1 MLRDTHREAGV
12 ATAEECEQALHELAE
27 RLAASES
34 SRDKVGPDRSL
45 SCTIRDLD
53 IVFAGRLKGGQL
65 VDITRAASKE
75 AQVRLAMSSEDLI
88 ALVQGRLKMGPAL
101 ATGRVKIDAGVRD
114 LIRLRS
120 LF

>member
-1 MLRDTHREAGV
+1 M
-12 ATAEECEQALHELAE
+12 ATAEECEQALHQLAD

-34 SRDKVGPDRSL
+34 SRDKIGSDRSL
-45 SCTIRDLD
+45 SCTIRDLNV
-53 IVFAGRLKGGQL
+53 VFAARLKDGQL
-65 VDITRAASKE
+65 VDIERAASKDP
-75 AQVRLAMSSEDLI
+75 QIRLAMTSDDLI

-101 ATGRVKIDAGVRD
+101 ATGRVRIDAGVRD